1 MKPREKFETKDLWLA
16 SAITLLLNTPPEYKL
31 EGGQTIFV
39 FPKTDAVYKA
49 IGEYNAGVCLPV
61 YTYAQITKRLRS
73 EMLTRKAGIRESR
86 PGNE

>member
-1 MKPREKFETKDLWLA
+1 MKQKEKFETKDLWLA

-49 IGEYNAGVCLPV
+49 IGEYNAGVSLSLYDYSQV
-61 YTYAQITKRLRS
+61 TKRLRS
-73 EMLTRKAGIRESR
+73 EMFARKADSGHK
-86 PGNE
+86 

>member
-39 FPKTDAVYKA
+39 FPKTDAVYRA
-49 IGEYNAGVCLPV
+49 IGEYNAGVSLPV

-73 EMLTRKAGIRESR
+73 EMLTRKSES
-86 PGNE
+86 GKNKF